1 MVNKEQKGWLNN
13 TILFLISMIIFV
25 VILSVIGS
33 IFNWQGTYLKLN
45 TITGATESTLV
56 SVESLFSREG
66 FRYIIGNVLS
76 TFMSFT
82 PLVMFLFTM
91 LGVGFA
97 EKTGLFQA
105 IFANKKLKIKKFWL
119 TFFVA
124 LVSIMSTMIGDIGF
138 VLIIPLSAIIFL
150 ANNRNPLIGIIASFA
165 AMTTGYGINVFITQM
180 DYNLYNITNLSAKLM
195 DKTSTININGNI
207 VFTIVATLLLSL
219 LIAFITEKFI
229 AKKVKKYKVDEEFID
244 EASLTK

>member
-1 MVNKEQKGWLNN
+1 M
-13 TILFLISMIIFV
+13 
-25 VILSVIGS
+25 
-33 IFNWQGTYLKLN
+33 KLN
-45 TITGATESTLV
+45 TINGAKENTLV

-66 FRYIIGNVLS
+66 ARYIIGNVLS

-82 PLVMFLFTM
+82 PLVMFLFAM

-105 IFANKKLKIKKFWL
+105 IFANKKFKIKKFWL

-138 VLIIPLSAIIFL
+138 VLIIPLAAIIFL

-165 AMTTGYGINVFITQM
+165 SMTTGYGLNAFITQM
-180 DYNLYNITNLSAKLM
+180 DYNLYSLTDLSAKLM
-195 DKTSTININGNI
+195 DKKSLVNISGNI
-207 VFTIVATLLLSL
+207 VF
-219 LIAFITEKFI
+219 
-229 AKKVKKYKVDEEFID
+229 
-244 EASLTK
+244 